1 MYLDGLK
8 AMKNKYHVYIP
19 SKGRASHCLTA
30 LCLKDTDLDF
40 TIVVEPQ
47 EYKEYLEHFPAS
59 NLHKLKKNGQGLTY
73 SRNSILKLSRRK
85 GETAHWQMDDDI
97 KRFMVRKDDKNV
109 LVEPATSVRAVER
122 YFDAHDGLGAI
133 AHRYTSFAFSYTT
146 DYTYSNNPCSSQLLR
161 NDMKAVWRKGTADD
175 VDFALQVL
183 TEGWATVIANRQ
195 LIDTV
200 PHNKQK
206 GGLTDTNPDLDGRR
220 VRFEQ
225 LMKDWP
231 DGFNIKIDETGWAKL
246 IHRRIW
252 GRFKQ
257 RPIPKGK
264 KIKKGSELPT
274 ETHHADNWS
283 NLMSS
288 KAKGSLKAF
297 KPAKYNPRKIT
308 AMALKALNKSIEE
321 FGDLSGVV
329 INRKTNTIV
338 AGHQR
343 ITTLKDKKNRIV
355 TEPFKDSF
363 GTVETGFIEV
373 KSETGLLK
381 VPLRIVEWD
390 LRKEKL
396 ANIAANNHGG
406 EFDNQKLGKLLAEL
420 NNSKFDIEST
430 GFTLHE
436 VNNLVRK
443 ADNDPG
449 DKYVRTLASPIY
461 KIRGKKPTFKQMH
474 DTTKADAARDKIK
487 ESGLDGATRRF
498 LTEAAG
504 RLVEFNYANIA
515 EFYAHADK
523 KTQALMEELAL
534 VIVDADRAIELGY
547 LTLTKEIAGLVK
559 GAQEEIAQEK
569 VEKKESAA
577 SKSKKAGPKTDKLKA
592 KKKVKK

>member
-1 MYLDGLK
+1 MTK
-8 AMKNKYHVYIP
+8 K
-19 SKGRASHCLTA
+19 
-30 LCLKDTDLDF
+30 
-40 TIVVEPQ
+40 
-47 EYKEYLEHFPAS
+47 LE
-59 NLHKLKKNGQGLTY
+59 
-73 SRNSILKLSRRK
+73 
-85 GETAHWQMDDDI
+85 
-97 KRFMVRKDDKNV
+97 
-109 LVEPATSVRAVER
+109 
-122 YFDAHDGLGAI
+122 
-133 AHRYTSFAFSYTT
+133 
-146 DYTYSNNPCSSQLLR
+146 
-161 NDMKAVWRKGTADD
+161 
-175 VDFALQVL
+175 
-183 TEGWATVIANRQ
+183 
-195 LIDTV
+195 
-200 PHNKQK
+200 
-206 GGLTDTNPDLDGRR
+206 
-220 VRFEQ
+220 
-225 LMKDWP
+225 
-231 DGFNIKIDETGWAKL
+231 
-246 IHRRIW
+246 
-252 GRFKQ
+252 
-257 RPIPKGK
+257 
-264 KIKKGSELPT
+264 
-274 ETHHADNWS
+274 
-283 NLMSS
+283 
-288 KAKGSLKAF
+288 AF

-308 AMALKALNKSIEE
+308 SVALKALNKSIEE

-329 INRKTNTIV
+329 INKKTNTIV

-355 TEPFKDSF
+355 TEPFKDNF
-363 GTVETGFIEV
+363 GTVEVGFIEV
-373 KSETGLLK
+373 KSESGLLK

-390 LRKEKL
+390 VRKEKL

-443 ADNDPG
+443 ADSDPG
-449 DKYVRTLASPIY
+449 DKYVRTLATPIY

-487 ESGLDGATRRF
+487 ASGLDGATRRF

-559 GAQEEIAQEK
+559 GAQKKIAKEK
-569 VEKKESAA
+569 VEKKEGAA